1 MNKRPVSV
9 TLVGVLYI
17 CAGIAGIVYHF
28 HEFTP
33 HPFEK
38 DVVVA
43 VLVRL
48 AAIVAGAFL
57 LAGKDWARWLA
68 VVWMAFHV
76 VLSAFHSRS
85 ELAMHAVFLIVIV
98 YFLSRPQV
106 TQYLRAGPRTNKEHA
121 GS

>member
-1 MNKRPVSV
+1 MNRRPVSV
-9 TLVGVLYI
+9 TLVGLLYI

-38 DVVVA
+38 AVVVA
-43 VLVRL
+43 VLVRIT
-48 AAIVAGAFL
+48 AIVAGAFL

-68 VVWMAFHV
+68 VAWMAFHV

-85 ELAMHAVFLIVIV
+85 ALAMHAVFLIVIV
-98 YFLSRPQV
+98 YFLFRPQA
-106 TQYLRAGPRTNKEHA
+106 TQYLQAGSRSKVEHA